1 VVEIADDVI
10 QVKDAAV
17 DIANDVTEVLTIL
30 EIMCL
35 M

>member
-1 VVEIADDVI
+1 MVEIEDDGI
-10 QVKDAAV
+10 QVEDAAV

-30 EIMCL
+30 KMMCL